1 MARYSEDGIKEMF
14 FISEK
19 RELEKEELEK
29 RELREPHEF
38 DEKKI

>member
-1 MARYSEDGIKEMF
+1 MF
-14 FISEK
+14 FISEE